1 MKKILFVVES
11 LSGGGAEKVLLTL
24 IKNLDKSKYNITVF
38 SIVKTGVYAKKIE
51 KNCNVIY
58 GLKEYSDYYNF
69 FGKLYCVVFNLFPKP
84 NSFKYFKG
92 TYCSHFIFIKSSTYF
107 KSTISTF

>member
-38 SIVKTGVYAKKIE
+38 SIVKTGVYAKKI
-51 KNCNVIY
+51 K
-58 GLKEYSDYYNF
+58 
-69 FGKLYCVVFNLFPKP
+69 
-84 NSFKYFKG
+84 
-92 TYCSHFIFIKSSTYF
+92 
-107 KSTISTF
+107 